1 MEQARQIV
9 RNNLCLFAEDGKA
22 YCAFLYPRLINGQ
35 PARGYDALA
44 NDQDWAL
51 VYYLLINNNL

>member
-1 MEQARQIV
+1 M
-9 RNNLCLFAEDGKA
+9 RNNLLLFAEDGKG

-35 PARGYDALA
+35 RARGYDALA

-51 VYYLLINNNL
+51 VYYLLVNKNI